1 MDKGLPPQK
10 GTVRLVA
17 RTSGRKIGA
26 TVMCRAVASLLVLP
40 LAACVSAQPIA
51 DALRPAAVLPG
62 VAPAPQP
69 RYASY
74 DCGAAGS
81 LTIENFQTSVLF
93 VAPGGESAELPAAPP
108 AQASSFRAA
117 PYSVVLQGD
126 EALYARTGRAPL
138 RCRRPATFSR
148 SID

>member
-1 MDKGLPPQK
+1 ME
-10 GTVRLVA
+10 RA
-17 RTSGRKIGA
+17 SGRNGDA
-26 TVMCRAVASLLVLP
+26 TTRRCAAALLLVLP
-40 LAACVSAQPIA
+40 LGACVSAEPIA

-62 VAPAPQP
+62 VASAPQP

-126 EALYARTGRAPL
+126 EALYARAGRAPL

>member
-1 MDKGLPPQK
+1 
-10 GTVRLVA
+10 
-17 RTSGRKIGA
+17 
-26 TVMCRAVASLLVLP
+26 MCRTVAFLFVLP
-40 LAACVSAQPIA
+40 LGACVSADPITA
-51 DALRPAAVLPG
+51 ALRPAAVLPT

-117 PYSVVLQGD
+117 PYSVVLEGE
-126 EALYARTGRAPL
+126 EALYTKTGRAPL
-138 RCRRPATFSR
+138 RCRRIATFSR